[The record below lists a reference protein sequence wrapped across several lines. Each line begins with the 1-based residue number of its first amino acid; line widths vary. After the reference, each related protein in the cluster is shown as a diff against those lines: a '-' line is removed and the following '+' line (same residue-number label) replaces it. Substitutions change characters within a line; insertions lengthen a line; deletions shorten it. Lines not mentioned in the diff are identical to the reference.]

1 MKIPRE
7 TPGPPLPAIVPVF
20 PLPEVVLF
28 PEAVLPLHVFEPRYR
43 ILARDAVAG
52 DGWIVIALLQPGWEL
67 DYEGRPPI
75 HEVACAGQIVHSQ
88 ELPDG
93 RWYLTLKGV
102 HRVRI
107 VEELP
112 GGDYRRARVEPLPE
126 DATRLQS
133 TQSGLLLKQLL
144 ADFAALNE
152 EVSVATKGVDVVT
165 DPDVRIP
172 VMHAVAL
179 HLGAPPAV
187 RQSLLEMDDLAER
200 LERMTAL
207 VQRALLEK
215 TIVAAH
221 EHLRPD
227 DPTVN

>member
-7 TPGPPLPAIVPVF
+7 PPPPLPEIVPVF

-28 PEAVLPLHVFEPRYR
+28 PEAILPLHVFEPRYR
-43 ILARDAVAG
+43 ALAKDAVAG
-52 DGWIVIALLQPGWEL
+52 DGWIVIALLEPGWEL
-67 DYEGRPPI
+67 DYEGRPPV
-75 HEVACAGQIVHSQ
+75 HEVACAGRIVHSQ

-102 HRVRI
+102 HRVRL

-112 GGDYRRARVEPLPE
+112 GGDYRRARVMAAPE
-126 DATRLQS
+126 DEARLREPG
-133 TQSGLLLKQLL
+133 SGLLLKQLL
-144 ADFAALNE
+144 ADFAELNE
-152 EVSVATKGVDVVT
+152 EVSVVTKGVDVVT

-187 RQSLLEMDDLAER
+187 RQSLLETDDLGTR
-200 LERMTAL
+200 LERMAAL

-215 TIVAAH
+215 KIVAAH
-221 EHLRPD
+221 AHLRPE